1 MCYEN
6 EIVIDQWVEENGK
19 TRFTEYD
26 GTERKDGGNDRNDVP
41 DLEGGI
47 IGGLLDNADRDHYGF
62 LTDKINDELYAAA
75 DDALRHKILSEA
87 AAKEVAADAIR
98 RKVAECKTLYDYHN
112 YDELIEYNL
121 DAALIDYGLGI
132 I

>member
-6 EIVIDQWVEENGK
+6 EFCIDQRHQQQETAVEYFDRVGD
-19 TRFTEYD
+19 YD
-26 GTERKDGGNDRNDVP
+26 GTERKDDVP
-41 DLEGGI
+41 YLDGGI
-47 IGGLLDNADRDHYGF
+47 IGGLLDNADRNHYGF
-62 LTDKINDELYAAA
+62 LTDKISDQLYNAAA
-75 DDALRHKILSEA
+75 DALRHKTLSEA

-98 RKVAECKTLYDYHN
+98 REVAECKTLYDYHD

-121 DAALIDYGLGI
+121 DAALIDYNLGI

>member
-6 EIVIDQWVEENGK
+6 EFCINQWEEENGK
-19 TRFTEYD
+19 TNYQEFD
-26 GTERKDGGNDRNDVP
+26 GTERKDDTPYLD
-41 DLEGGI
+41 GGI
-47 IGGLLDNADRDHYGF
+47 VGVLDNADRDHQAF
-62 LTDKINDELYAAA
+62 LTDKISDELYEAAA
-75 DDALRHKILSEA
+75 DALRHKTLSEA

-98 RKVAECKTLYDYHN
+98 RKVAECKTLYDYHD
-112 YDELIEYNL
+112 YDTLIEYNL

>member
-6 EIVIDQWVEENGK
+6 EFCIDQWQQEQETAAEYFDRVGD
-19 TRFTEYD
+19 YD
-26 GTERKDGGNDRNDVP
+26 GTERKDDTPYLD
-41 DLEGGI
+41 GGI
-47 IGGLLDNADRDHYGF
+47 VGGLLDNADRDHYGF
-62 LTDKINDELYAAA
+62 LTNKIGDQLYNAAA
-75 DDALRHKILSEA
+75 DALRHKTLSEA

-98 RKVAECKTLYDYHN
+98 REVAECKTLYDYHD
-112 YDELIEYNL
+112 YDTLIEYNL